1 MQNKGLIRL
10 LSITLGLVC
19 LYQLYF
25 TYKTYQVEKDA
36 KAFAMTKAIQEAGAG
51 ATKEQLD
58 EKAKKYE
65 TFYIDSI
72 AGQPVY
78 NFFGLKKYTYRE
90 VSEFAIPLGLDLK
103 GGMNVT
109 MEISVVDLIRSLS
122 GYSTDSTFNAALR
135 LASQK
140 QITSQED
147 YVSLFGK
154 AFSQIDPNAKLA
166 AVFNTV
172 ELRDKINY
180 NSSNSDVLAV
190 LKGETDAAIDNSFQ
204 ILRNRIDRFGV
215 AQPNIQQLQTKGR
228 ILIELPGVKDQQRV
242 RKLLQGTANLEFWE
256 THENSEVY
264 PFFLEANKR
273 LREIQ
278 AITKSPSA
286 LSDTTQ
292 KTGADSTK
300 AAADTT
306 RASNLLGE
314 IKKQKT
320 DTLAAESTSDIAK
333 NFPLFAALTPSTSR
347 EGQLMRGPVVGYSHV
362 KDTARVNEIL
372 NMSQIKSVF
381 PRTML
386 FRWSAKPVEKE
397 GNIYQLIALKV
408 SGRDGRAPLDGSVV
422 TDARQDFAQN
432 RGSSVVDMSMNA
444 EGAKVWQRM
453 TRENVGRS
461 VAVVLDN
468 YVQSF
473 PTVQGEIPNG
483 RTEISGNFTVE
494 EAKDLANMLKSGK
507 MPATATI
514 AAEEIVGPT
523 LGAESIKSGLI
534 SFLAAFLLVL
544 LYMLF
549 FYSRGAGLAANVALL
564 VNLFF
569 LMGILAS
576 LGATLTLPGIA
587 GIVLTMGMAV
597 DANVLIY
604 ERIEEEI
611 RAGKGIRLAVKD
623 GFSNAYSA
631 IIDGQVTTLLTGI
644 VLYIFGSGPI
654 QGFATT
660 LIIGIITSL
669 FTSIFIA
676 RLMIERGLEKG
687 RKITFVSK
695 HTKEWLRHVNIPFL
709 QNRRMFYYISAVLIG
724 ISLFSIVFKG
734 MNMSIDFKGGRTY
747 VVRFEKDVK
756 VQDVANSLA
765 TVFGT
770 TPEVKTYGGNNQVR
784 ITTDYKVEQENAE
797 IDQEIE
803 GLLYK
808 GLQSFIPANV
818 SQDKFLNDYRL
829 SSQKVGPTISSDLK
843 KQAGWAIFFSL
854 VIIGLYVTIR
864 FRNWSFGLGGLV
876 SLAHDAILTI
886 GAFSLLDGIMP
897 FSLSVD
903 QSFVAAILTI
913 VGYSINDTVV
923 IFDRIREYV
932 SLHPKQDTITTYNNA
947 INSTLRRT
955 FSTSLTVFIVLLAI
969 FFFGGTSIK
978 GFTFALLFGVFAGTY
993 STLFIATPIAY
1004 DTMAKEKKN
1013 FGDKK

>member
-10 LSITLGLVC
+10 LSITLALVC

-36 KAFAMTKAIQEAGAG
+36 RAFAMTKAKHEAGAG
-51 ATKEQLD
+51 ATKEQLE

-72 AGQPVY
+72 SGQPVY

-122 GYSTDSTFNAALR
+122 GYSTDSTFNAALK
-135 LASQK
+135 LASK
-140 QITSQED
+140 MQISSQEE
-147 YVSLFGK
+147 YVNLFGK
-154 AFSQIDPNAKLA
+154 AFSQLDPNAKLA
-166 AVFNTV
+166 AIFNTV
-172 ELRDKINY
+172 ELRDKINF
-180 NSSNSDVLAV
+180 NSSNSDVLKV
-190 LKGETDAAIDNSFQ
+190 IKGETDAAIDNSFQ

-228 ILIELPGVKDQQRV
+228 ILIELPGVKDEQRV

-264 PFFLEANKR
+264 PFLLEANKR

-278 AITKSPSA
+278 SIAKSPAA
-286 LSDTTQ
+286 LMDTT
-292 KTGADSTK
+292 KKASADTTK
-300 AAADTT
+300 AAG
-306 RASNLLGE
+306 LLGE
-314 IKKQKT
+314 IKKQKS
-320 DTLAAESTSDIAK
+320 DTLSAGSTSDIAK
-333 NFPLFAALTPSTSR
+333 NFPLFSVLSPNTSR
-347 EGQLMRGPVVGYSHV
+347 EGQLMRGPVIGYAHV
-362 KDTARVNEIL
+362 KDTARVDEIL
-372 NMSQIKSVF
+372 NMTQIKSVF

-386 FRWSAKPVEKE
+386 FRWTAKPIEKE

-408 SGRDGRAPLDGSVV
+408 TGRDGRAPLDGSVV

-432 RGSSVVDMSMNA
+432 RGSSVVDMRMNA

-483 RTEISGNFTVE
+483 STEISGNFTVE

-523 LGAESIKSGLI
+523 LGAESIHSGLI
-534 SFLAAFLLVL
+534 SFGIAFLLVL

-597 DANVLIY
+597 DANVLIN

-623 GFSNAYSA
+623 GFTHAYSA

-687 RKITFVSK
+687 RKITFVSE

-709 QNRRMFYYISAVLIG
+709 QKRHFFYYFSGTLIAISILSV
-724 ISLFSIVFKG
+724 VFKG

-747 VVRFEKDVK
+747 VVRFDKDIK
-756 VQDVANSLA
+756 VQDVANALA
-765 TVFGT
+765 PVFGT

-784 ITTDYKVEQENAE
+784 ITTDYKVDQEGAGV
-797 IDQEIE
+797 DQEIE
-803 GLLYK
+803 GLLFK
-808 GLQSFIPANV
+808 GLKPFIPNNI
-818 SQDKFLNDYRL
+818 SQEQFLSEYKL
-829 SSQKVGPTISSDLK
+829 QSQKVGPTISSDLK
-843 KQAGWAIFFSL
+843 KQAGYAVFFAL
-854 VIIGLYVTIR
+854 LIIALYITVR
-864 FRNWSFGLGGLV
+864 FRNWAFGLGGLV
-876 SLAHDAILTI
+876 SLAHDAIITI

-897 FSLSVD
+897 FSLSID

-913 VGYSINDTVV
+913 VGYSINDTVIV
-923 IFDRIREYV
+923 FDRIREYV
-932 SLHPKQDTITTYNNA
+932 SLHPKQDSMTTYNNA
-947 INSTLRRT
+947 MNSTLRRT
-955 FSTSLTVFIVLLAI
+955 FSTSLTVLIVLLAI
-969 FFFGGTSIK
+969 FLFGGTSIK
-978 GFTFALLFGVFAGTY
+978 GFTFALLFGIFIGTY
-993 STLFIATPIAY
+993 SSVFVATPIAY
-1004 DTMAKEKKN
+1004 DTLPKEKRN
-1013 FGDKK
+1013 IGDKK